1 MLHPTPILKETP
13 SQTAG
18 PYVHIGMTPNFCDI
32 TGVIAEDLG
41 KSMIN
46 GAVEG
51 ERIDIVL
58 RLVDGAGAPL
68 FDSLVEI
75 WQADAGGNFVGPVAR
90 NSNSVP
96 AFTGWGRQPANEA
109 GELTFE
115 TIKPGRVPGPD
126 GKLMAPHVA
135 LWIVARGIN
144 IGLQTRLYFEDE
156 ADANAGDFVLNKIM
170 DKRRRQTL
178 IARREAGGAVPRYV
192 LEIHLQGEKETVFFD
207 M

>member
-1 MLHPTPILKETP
+1 MLHPTPTLKETP

-41 KSMIN
+41 KTMIN
-46 GAVEG
+46 GDVAG
-51 ERIDIVL
+51 DRINVVI
-58 RLVDGAGAPL
+58 RLIDGAGAPL
-68 FDSLVEI
+68 SDGVVEI
-75 WQADAGGNFVGPVAR
+75 WQADASGSFVSPTAP

-96 AFTGWGRQPANEA
+96 AFTGWGRQPANEQ

-115 TIKPGRVPGPD
+115 TIKPGRVQGPD
-126 GKLMAPHVA
+126 GKPMAPHIA

-156 ADANAGDFVLNKIM
+156 AEANAGDYVLNKIM
-170 DKRRRQTL
+170 DKRRRETL
-178 IARREAGGAVPRYV
+178 IARKDGSTYR
-192 LEIHLQGEKETVFFD
+192 LDIHLQGDKETVFFD